1 MQKARLLKDRLG
13 LASFKTKHGWER
25 LSLDIIE
32 PRVEQQYLRSQH
44 SRPNSSG
51 DVFSDS
57 SSGFSDR
64 PFPTS
69 MVASS
74 PLGAP
79 IFSDPIPSFPTSRG
93 QRKRPTTSFEASESY
108 TRPVKRPRSM
118 SAATHLAQAP
128 NQLRPHG
135 RNLPQS
141 SPVYHRHHAQYP
153 VSHSQNLS
161 FVSETPTMLND
172 PSSSDSDDVDLPTH
186 SFAALS
192 AIRSSPP
199 RTPPPS
205 RRGVKTSRQVETG
218 KPNEEC
224 ADLLLYL
231 ATSPQPNTPSR
242 RGLHTPLANRSL
254 DFGLPDPKTPGSA
267 INYYDFI
274 NFTPSPSQG
283 LEFYRTPNAALAKTP
298 LVAREARRRLN
309 YDSLVPPTGS
319 PALEN
324 LTASQGP
331 QTGLGMELGGELV
344 S

>member
-1 MQKARLLKDRLG
+1 
-13 LASFKTKHGWER
+13 
-25 LSLDIIE
+25 
-32 PRVEQQYLRSQH
+32 
-44 SRPNSSG
+44 
-51 DVFSDS
+51 
-57 SSGFSDR
+57 
-64 PFPTS
+64 
-69 MVASS
+69 
-74 PLGAP
+74 
-79 IFSDPIPSFPTSRG
+79 
-93 QRKRPTTSFEASESY
+93 
-108 TRPVKRPRSM
+108 M
-118 SAATHLAQAP
+118 SAATHLTQAP
-128 NQLRPHG
+128 NNLRPHG

-161 FVSETPTMLND
+161 FVSETPTVPND
-172 PSSSDSDDVDLPTH
+172 ASSSDSDDVDLPTH
-186 SFAALS
+186 SFAVPS

-205 RRGVKTSRQVETG
+205 RRGAKRARQIETG

-231 ATSPQPNTPSR
+231 ATSPLPNTPSR
-242 RGLHTPLANRSL
+242 RGGLQTPLANRSL

-283 LEFYRTPNAALAKTP
+283 LDFYRTPNPALAKTP
-298 LVAREARRRLN
+298 LGTRETRRRLN

-319 PALEN
+319 PALGS